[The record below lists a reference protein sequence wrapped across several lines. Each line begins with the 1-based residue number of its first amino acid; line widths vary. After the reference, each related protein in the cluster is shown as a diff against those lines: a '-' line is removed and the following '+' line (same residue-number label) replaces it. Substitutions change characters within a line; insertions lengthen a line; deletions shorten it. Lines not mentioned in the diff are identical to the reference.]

1 MVVNFD
7 SHVTVRCICY
17 NLIRWKFVS
26 DGGSIAFTEDL
37 RLHGVMLVVLSV
49 VCIGTRCILQDI
61 MASIVLSAVNHV
73 PIVAIVVS
81 AVDHASVVDI
91 VVQ

>member
-1 MVVNFD
+1 
-7 SHVTVRCICY
+7 
-17 NLIRWKFVS
+17 
-26 DGGSIAFTEDL
+26 
-37 RLHGVMLVVLSV
+37 MLVVLSV